1 LNHLKDILVE
11 TSIKYYKS
19 SDIEE
24 REKTKKEITKIVKKA
39 HRFRETNKEDYEFI
53 KQLTK
58 NIT

>member
-1 LNHLKDILVE
+1 LNYLKDKLVE
-11 TSIKYYKS
+11 TSVQYYHTQ
-19 SDIEE
+19 DIEE
-24 REKTKKEITKIVKKA
+24 KEKLKKTITKIVKKA